1 MQVGQFPASAANS
14 LIQGY
19 CDDFVSLAA
28 ILAQTLEQISMRG
41 LNFDGSRPALQRI
54 EHGMRNLADAIADL
68 LARGKVT
75 GDLSTSLQNG
85 PPPNASPPAP
95 RPAAAPATARPA
107 AAATR
112 PANDVARGPAARAPA
127 PPPPARTAVLPA
139 APAAQAAPRAPAPPT
154 ATVTQA
160 RSAQAPGNL
169 SAPRN
174 TPPRPAAEGL
184 RGTSVSMPLLSVFQ
198 FLGRLRKA
206 GTMRVQV
213 GEEMMQFDIQNGCIL
228 SSLTS
233 KCPPQERLGELLV
246 ELGHCRAEDLA
257 AIVAKVDSGAL
268 DRFGQLAI
276 EAGIV
281 TDQQV
286 VAALELQVNRR
297 FSRACKSPTAAY
309 EFLEGMRHSAEGRF
323 RIQPFSIA

>member
-54 EHGMRNLADAIADL
+54 EHGMRNLAEAIADL

-75 GDLSTSLQNG
+75 ADLSTSLQNG
-85 PPPNASPPAP
+85 PPPAASAPAA
-95 RPAAAPATARPA
+95 RQAAAPPQGRPA
-107 AAATR
+107 AAANG
-112 PANDVARGPAARAPA
+112 PANGSTGKMPA
-127 PPPPARTAVLPA
+127 PPPSAPPAPARAAASPA
-139 APAAQAAPRAPAPPT
+139 ASPAAARPQTTPATQVRNAQGTAP
-154 ATVTQA
+154 
-160 RSAQAPGNL
+160 S

-174 TPPRPAAEGL
+174 APPRQGAEGL

-228 SSLTS
+228 SSMTS
-233 KCPPQERLGELLV
+233 KCPPQERLGELLI

-257 AIVAKVDSGAL
+257 PIVAKVDSGAL

-276 EAGIV
+276 EAGLV

-297 FSRACKSPTAAY
+297 FSRACKHPAAAY
-309 EFLEGMRHSAEGRF
+309 EFLEGMRQSAEGRF